1 MDRRD
6 LLTIGGVSA
15 RSGLGPSV
23 LRYYESL
30 GLITSTRTSGDRRPA
45 TGDAINA
52 PCSGGSPSSGRLSRW
67 ASAPTR
73 YGPLSRGFPATSPPQ
88 TGWARMSAAWQPLLA
103 QRIAEMQQVR
113 DKLTNCIGCGCL
125 SMTACRLYNSQ
136 DTLVA
141 TGSGSRRPL
150 PEPQSD

>member
-1 MDRRD
+1 
-6 LLTIGGVSA
+6 
-15 RSGLGPSV
+15 
-23 LRYYESL
+23 
-30 GLITSTRTSGDRRPA
+30 
-45 TGDAINA
+45 
-52 PCSGGSPSSGRLSRW
+52 
-67 ASAPTR
+67 
-73 YGPLSRGFPATSPPQ
+73 
-88 TGWARMSAAWQPLLA
+88 MSAAWQPLLA